1 MTQAQQP
8 NGWTR
13 VMRWAA
19 RILALVAIG
28 LFVLFAVQSGANVL
42 STLSFGDPQG
52 LPLLLALLLALAGV
66 LIAWRWELV
75 GGIMT
80 IVGAIAI
87 ISLTC
92 LGSGSDMLLCS
103 LFFTGPLLLAGTL
116 YLGSCWRMARV
127 AQQA

>member
-13 VMRWAA
+13 VMRWVA
-19 RILALVAIG
+19 RILALVVIG
-28 LFVLFAVQSGANVL
+28 LFVVFAVQSGSKVL
-42 STLSFGDPQG
+42 SALSFDDPQG

-75 GGIMT
+75 GGIMA

-87 ISLTC
+87 VSLTC

-103 LFFTGPLLLAGTL
+103 LLFTGPLLLAGIL
-116 YLGSCWRMARV
+116 YLGSCLRTVRGV
-127 AQQA
+127 QQA